1 MDTFA
6 HIDINGARQKLDGD
20 EAVFVDI
27 RDDESRRNGHIARS
41 VHLTQQTVDAFLTA
55 TDATQPIIVY
65 CYHGNMSR
73 SAAQFLVERGFK
85 EVYSM
90 DGGFEAWAHRYPDH
104 G

>member
-1 MDTFA
+1 MNTFA
-6 HIDINGARQKLDGD
+6 HIDVDSARKKLDGE

-27 RDDESRRNGHIARS
+27 RDDESRRNGHIAQS

-85 EVYSM
+85 EVYSL
-90 DGGFEAWAHRYPDH
+90 DGGYEDWSNRH